1 MENWVVFFDLFSKNG
16 NGDSIR
22 PVAEELRRQRPDMK
36 FIFVSKKKK
45 MKIDMAD
52 DVIVHRS
59 KNPFEILKYH
69 HVISHAKYLVSPMGF
84 PNVKKRKGQFW
95 LQTWHGNVIK
105 STYLHKEDTPKMRKK
120 MAIYKNADAWCTC
133 SEATTE
139 VYMKTF
145 GLECGIFIKTGL
157 PRNDILFAAPGNVQI
172 DIPEDKK
179 VMFYCPTWRN
189 AKYKMPFM
197 LDIARLKEKFG
208 QDYVL
213 LIRAHVGKHDWIDA
227 DGKPFDINDDF
238 VIDVGQYPNISE
250 LYLASDIFITDY
262 SSAVFDFAL
271 TKKPVILFAYDL
283 EDYKQNTGFCIDYE
297 NEMPGPIVFN
307 NDELIDAIENIGT
320 QDTQKYAAFLEKFCK
335 YETGN
340 AANLVVEELLKR

>member
-1 MENWVVFFDLFSKNG
+1 
-16 NGDSIR
+16 
-22 PVAEELRRQRPDMK
+22 
-36 FIFVSKKKK
+36 
-45 MKIDMAD
+45 
-52 DVIVHRS
+52 
-59 KNPFEILKYH
+59 
-69 HVISHAKYLVSPMGF
+69 
-84 PNVKKRKGQFW
+84 
-95 LQTWHGNVIK
+95 
-105 STYLHKEDTPKMRKK
+105 
-120 MAIYKNADAWCTC
+120 
-133 SEATTE
+133 
-139 VYMKTF
+139 MKTF